1 MEVKAAKKI
10 ASPKVLLT
18 RDAFL
23 NQDNAEELRERND
36 KILAMNYD
44 IKLFY

>member
-1 MEVKAAKKI
+1 MEVDAAKKI

-18 RDAFL
+18 RDAFV
-23 NQDNAEELRERND
+23 NEENAEELRERND

-44 IKLFY
+44 IKHFY